1 MHKVTNP
8 VSDVIHH
15 ITLLSQWQ
23 DQFLSDRIN
32 HIAQKLSNVIS
43 PVTLKLGD
51 MMDHVTQLQSD
62 RIDDV
67 TLKLGDRMDPVFHSK
82 VEWRDQSCHR
92 DQWLY
97 AEFPV
102 TVYVKQSFFKTSN
115 LSMNKFLF
123 IKTFDILKKDKGT
136 P

>member
-1 MHKVTNP
+1 
-8 VSDVIHH
+8 
-15 ITLLSQWQ
+15 
-23 DQFLSDRIN
+23 
-32 HIAQKLSNVIS
+32 
-43 PVTLKLGD
+43 
-51 MMDHVTQLQSD
+51 
-62 RIDDV
+62 
-67 TLKLGDRMDPVFHSK
+67 MDPVRYSK
-82 VEWRDQSCHR
+82 VEWRDQSCHC

>member
-15 ITLLSQWQ
+15 ITLLLEWQ
-23 DQFLSDRIN
+23 DQFQSDRIN
-32 HIAQKLSNVIS
+32 HIAQNLSNVIS

-67 TLKLGDRMDPVFHSK
+67 TLKLGDRMDPVCHSK
-82 VEWRDQSCHR
+82 VEWRNQSCHC

>member
-15 ITLLSQWQ
+15 ITLLSEWQ
-23 DQFLSDRIN
+23 DQFQSDRIN

-67 TLKLGDRMDPVFHSK
+67 TLKLGDRMDPVCHSK
-82 VEWRDQSCHR
+82 VEWRDQSCHC

-115 LSMNKFLF
+115 LWMNKFLF